1 MQSGKSS
8 VILKWS
14 VHILFAGLIC
24 VLIIGSSTRFFEN
37 TDPLN
42 HSLEKIIIS
51 SVEIP
56 ENLDFAGEKVPLI
69 NFDTRESFERELLV
83 NTYWQSQTLL
93 LIKKS
98 KRYFSIIEPILEK
111 NGIPKDF
118 KYLPLIESG
127 FSNVVSPSG
136 AAGFWQFKEET
147 AKELGLIVNKEV
159 DERYNLSKSTE
170 AACKFLIKS
179 YLIYQSWT
187 LAAASYNNGRHA
199 INIQVDKQKIKN
211 YYDLLLN
218 DETAR
223 YIFRILAIKTILN
236 NPEKYGFYLKDS
248 DYYGSFKL
256 DTVKV
261 NSSVKS
267 FADFAKLYN
276 LNYKM
281 LKFFNPWLRD
291 NFLTNKE
298 KRTYYINIPV
308 NLNRKI
314 TLPNDSVL
322 IDSTNVYYND

>member
-1 MQSGKSS
+1 M
-8 VILKWS
+8 
-14 VHILFAGLIC
+14 
-24 VLIIGSSTRFFEN
+24 
-37 TDPLN
+37 
-42 HSLEKIIIS
+42 
-51 SVEIP
+51 
-56 ENLDFAGEKVPLI
+56 
-69 NFDTRESFERELLV
+69 V

-98 KRYFSIIEPILEK
+98 KRYFSVIEPILEK

-179 YLIYQSWT
+179 YLIYHSWT

-199 INIQVDKQKIKN
+199 INIQIDKQKIKN

-261 NSSVKS
+261 DSSVKS

-308 NLNRKI
+308 NLNRQI
-314 TLPNDSVL
+314 IIPNDSVL